1 MEEIGGT
8 TFMRAISLRNKILLG
23 YLLPTALAV
32 VASVLVYRTL
42 LVSIAT
48 GEQVS
53 RTSQVIAYANVA
65 IRSVVE
71 AEAGARAFASVGD
84 PSGLQRYNDAL
95 KTFDKISRRLGDM
108 ARDRP
113 GQLARVD
120 KAKEIAAGW
129 VSDVAAPLIAARRM
143 TPAGLSH
150 AADRLL
156 VAVLQL
162 RAAEPTGGTGDE
174 ATQAAAF
181 RKQLGDFRLEL
192 ERALRLMPNDFER
205 WIRLGT
211 LASDYEAACVRR
223 AADRRARGADLEA
236 QAAALAQHAGAEEA
250 AINALLSEREPRSAH
265 AGLDPFRA
273 EMGEFVEKETESLDQ
288 HRRASDAAVQMG
300 KIVAIAGPGLA
311 AALALILGLV
321 LSLGIV
327 RSVRSV
333 ASAAQALMAGNADQ
347 RARADANDEIGV
359 MAQTFNV
366 MADSLTARNREAALL
381 SQFGGLLSACTTLD
395 EAYRII
401 QRLCHQ
407 LLPAN
412 SGALY
417 VVAEGQK
424 SVERV
429 AAWGE
434 AAETLGSG
442 FAPEECWAIRRGKS
456 HLVTA
461 GGDGMGCAHVA
472 ADPEAAP
479 AGGHVCIPIMAQ
491 GELLSVLCV
500 RFAGGPK
507 RRVDEELRLAG
518 TVAEPIALAMA
529 NLRLRE
535 RLQNQSI
542 RDPLTG
548 LFNRRFLN
556 ETFAKELS
564 SARRHKRGLGVMVID
579 VDHFKRFNDTFGHAA
594 GDTLLAAFGKL
605 LAGSFRHEDIVCRF
619 GGEEFVVLLPYA
631 GLEDTARRADELRV
645 AISRLKLQHQGTALG
660 PITASLGVAAF
671 PVHGHDEATLIGA
684 ADAALYEAKHAG
696 RNRVVTAAAPDLPGT
711 GVSAGAQT

>member
-1 MEEIGGT
+1 
-8 TFMRAISLRNKILLG
+8 MRALSLRNKILLG
-23 YLLPTALAV
+23 YLLPTALTVA
-32 VASVLVYRTL
+32 ASVLVYRTL
-42 LVSIAT
+42 VVSIAT

-84 PSGLQRYNDAL
+84 AAGLQRYNDAL
-95 KTFDKISRRLGDM
+95 RTFDKISRRLSEM

-113 GQLARVD
+113 GQLAHLDR
-120 KAKEIAAGW
+120 AKEIATRR
-129 VSDVAAPLIAARRM
+129 VSDVAAPLIAARRL
-143 TPAGLSH
+143 TPAGLAH
-150 AADRLL
+150 AGDRLL

-162 RAAEPTGGTGDE
+162 RTAEPTAGADDG
-174 ATQAAAF
+174 TQAAAF
-181 RKQLGDFRLEL
+181 RNQLADLRLEL

-205 WIRLGT
+205 WVRLGT

-223 AADRRARGADLEA
+223 TADRHARGADLEA
-236 QAAALAQHAGAEEA
+236 LAASVAQRNGAEKA
-250 AINALLSEREPRSAH
+250 ANDAMLAEHEPRSAR

-273 EMGEFVEKETESLDQ
+273 EMGEFVEKETESLDE
-288 HRRASDAAVQMG
+288 HRRASDAAVQTG

-333 ASAAQALMAGNADQ
+333 ASAAQALMAGNTGQ

-366 MADSLTARNREAALL
+366 MADGLAARNREAALL

-395 EAYRII
+395 EAYRMIE
-401 QRLCHQ
+401 RLCRQ

-417 VVAEGQK
+417 VAAAGQK

-429 AAWGE
+429 AAWGD

-442 FAPEECWAIRRGKS
+442 FAPEDCWAIRRGKS
-456 HLVTA
+456 HLVAA
-461 GGDGMGCAHVA
+461 GADGIPCAHVA
-472 ADPEAAP
+472 ADPDAAP

-500 RFAGGPK
+500 RFADGAR

-518 TVAEPIALAMA
+518 TVAEPVALALA

-594 GDTLLAAFGKL
+594 GDTLLAAVGKL
-605 LAGSFRHEDIVCRF
+605 LAGSFRNEDIVCRF

-696 RNRVVTAAAPDLPGT
+696 RNRVVTAPAPDLPGS
-711 GVSAGAQT
+711 GASAGAAQS